1 MICQIDIAK
10 KSMAGPKY
18 IGSKVTDREGEIQK
32 SIQNI
37 QKNKNLSKQHE
48 AQSKETSA
56 AHCD

>member
-18 IGSKVTDREGEIQK
+18 IGGKVTVREGEIQK

-37 QKNKNLSKQHE
+37 QKNKNLSKQQE